1 MTRFACCC
9 ATQIIIIG
17 SNVLN
22 LYLATNGGADPAG
35 VVRQLVPPSA
45 GTTTHAHVLR
55 RVLSCWCEAVLSHS
69 TCGLCWQ
76 CCTTL
81 STSPHQM
88 SMIGTGTAGSRPS
101 LWLCTSHSKC
111 GTTHGVYLVCQPRL
125 ILSLHAL
132 LCCPSTDL
140 LVAPPSHICHAAGRT
155 PPSYANTMALMLN
168 SYLSAGHPPCLAR
181 HHSTKLTKTL
191 MSCSL
196 VLKRWWCACVC
207 DCVCAED
214 TETKTHA
221 LRVVGQ
227 TPFQA
232 PAQSTEQRF

>member
-1 MTRFACCC
+1 MTRFVCCC

-55 RVLSCWCEAVLSHS
+55 RVLICWCEAVLSHS
-69 TCGLCWQ
+69 RCGLYWQ

-125 ILSLHAL
+125 ILPLHAR
-132 LCCPSTDL
+132 LCCPSTDF
-140 LVAPPSHICHAAGRT
+140 VGRT
-155 PPSYANTMALMLN
+155 PFSPLPCCRSNAAKLRQYHGIDAQLVPVGWTPT
-168 SYLSAGHPPCLAR
+168 LSRSPPLDEVD
-181 HHSTKLTKTL
+181 KDID
-191 MSCSL
+191 
-196 VLKRWWCACVC
+196 VLFFG
-207 DCVCAED
+207 
-214 TETKTHA
+214 T
-221 LRVVGQ
+221 
-227 TPFQA
+227 
-232 PAQSTEQRF
+232 